1 MKRGVFVLLLF
12 FVGCEPH
19 FQSGKTLCSDDGH
32 CPSGF
37 VCSDNGSGGAYTC
50 VTMPSACEGQVGFYC
65 KKTDT
70 CWDSAVAC
78 STVFNCGTPAAPDYQ
93 VCVSAGYHPDCN
105 GPNCLPNS
113 GGSGGAAGTGGTPGA
128 TTGTGGAAGTGGT
141 RGGTTATGGAAGVGG
156 IPGGTTGT
164 GGAAGAGGTPGGTTG
179 TGPRDGGAD
188 TGVPDSALLDSAVPD
203 SRSPD
208 SALLDLAVPDSRL
221 PDSAL
226 PDLRV
231 VDTAAPDLR
240 VLDTA
245 VPDSRVPDSAVT
257 TCPPPAA
264 GGTCNVFPACGCPA
278 GQVCYPDTEYT
289 GLTCT
294 ANGGLGDG
302 ADCSSGL
309 SCVSGFGCFGD
320 MCSRYCEVD
329 SDCPAVDGAQSCL
342 QTTWSDSGD
351 DILGV
356 SVCARVCDPVNPQ
369 NPRPPLRTCPAGFGC
384 YADTSFPGATDCE
397 SQSGTG
403 TTGSVCLTDDD
414 CTPGYY
420 CSVGG
425 TCIKYCYTVADCP
438 PGTACIS
445 FTTPNYAGTTQ
456 VNLCH

>member
-128 TTGTGGAAGTGGT
+128 TTA
-141 RGGTTATGGAAGVGG
+141 
-156 IPGGTTGT
+156 T

-179 TGPRDGGAD
+179 TGGAAGTGGTPGGTTGTGPRDGGVD

-226 PDLRV
+226 PDLHV

-278 GQVCYPDTEYT
+278 GQVCYPDTPAT
-289 GLTCT
+289 GLTCETT
-294 ANGGLGDG
+294 AGLGQG
-302 ADCSSGL
+302 AACNGEG
-309 SCVSGFGCFGD
+309 CASGFGCFGGV
-320 MCSRYCEVD
+320 CKTYCQSD
-329 SDCPAVDGAQSCL
+329 SDCPAVDTARSCD
-342 QTTWSDSGD
+342 QTTWDSVNT
-351 DILGV
+351 IAGV

-369 NPRPPLRTCPAGFGC
+369 NPQTPLLACPAGFGC
-384 YADTSFPGATDCE
+384 TAVDTSFPGATDCE

-403 TTGSVCLTDDD
+403 TTGSACAMDDD

-438 PGTACIS
+438 VGATCIS
-445 FTTPNYAGTTQ
+445 FTTPSYAGTTQ
-456 VNLCH
+456 VNHCHSP

>member
-1 MKRGVFVLLLF
+1 
-12 FVGCEPH
+12 
-19 FQSGKTLCSDDGH
+19 
-32 CPSGF
+32 
-37 VCSDNGSGGAYTC
+37 
-50 VTMPSACEGQVGFYC
+50 
-65 KKTDT
+65 
-70 CWDSAVAC
+70 
-78 STVFNCGTPAAPDYQ
+78 
-93 VCVSAGYHPDCN
+93 
-105 GPNCLPNS
+105 
-113 GGSGGAAGTGGTPGA
+113 
-128 TTGTGGAAGTGGT
+128 
-141 RGGTTATGGAAGVGG
+141 
-156 IPGGTTGT
+156 
-164 GGAAGAGGTPGGTTG
+164 
-179 TGPRDGGAD
+179 
-188 TGVPDSALLDSAVPD
+188 SALLDSAVPD

-356 SVCARVCDPVNPQ
+356 SVCARVCDPVN
-369 NPRPPLRTCPAGFGC
+369 
-384 YADTSFPGATDCE
+384 
-397 SQSGTG
+397 
-403 TTGSVCLTDDD
+403 
-414 CTPGYY
+414 
-420 CSVGG
+420 
-425 TCIKYCYTVADCP
+425 
-438 PGTACIS
+438 
-445 FTTPNYAGTTQ
+445 
-456 VNLCH
+456 